1 MMQRHYEFDDVL
13 IKPKI
18 SNVLSRDDVDI
29 SINIKNKF
37 KINFPLFASP
47 MREIVD
53 VDFLV
58 KLDELGGFGF
68 LHRFYFSNDDRMNDL
83 REYKSKSNKT
93 GMTLSLNDN
102 YYRSILEFEPD
113 IILIDIANGYLTEL
127 HRFCEITKNEI
138 SKNNYK
144 TLLMAGNVSDYNGTL
159 ALKNSGVDIV
169 RVGIG
174 NGSNCSTRNVTGIGI
189 PSISSIQ
196 SCSQVDDIFIVA
208 DGGIRNSGDFVKAI
222 VAGADAGMA
231 GRLFGETYESPAEGK
246 IYGMASRTHI
256 ANMGLNSKSIEGF
269 DTPIDKKHSLEQFIH
284 DFGYG
289 IKSAGTYLN
298 SKSLNEIRINGEFI
312 EVSDFA
318 IKKNI
323 F

>member
-1 MMQRHYEFDDVL
+1 MIQRQYEFDDVL
-13 IKPKI
+13 IRPKI
-18 SNVLSRDDVDI
+18 SKVSSRDDVDI
-29 SINIKNKF
+29 SINIKNKL

-47 MREIVD
+47 MKGIVD
-53 VDFLV
+53 VNFLIR
-58 KLDELGGFGF
+58 LDEIGGFGF
-68 LHRFYFSNDDRMNDL
+68 LHRFYSDNDDRINDL
-83 REYKSKSNKT
+83 FLYKYQSSKT
-93 GMTLSLNDN
+93 GMTLSLNDR
-102 YYRSILEFEPD
+102 YYKSILELEPD
-113 IILIDIANGYLTEL
+113 VVLIDIANGYLTEL

-144 TLLMAGNVSDYNGTL
+144 TLLMAGNVSDYSGTL

-169 RVGIG
+169 RAGIG

-196 SCSQVDDIFIVA
+196 SCSQVSDVFIVA
-208 DGGIRNSGDFVKAI
+208 DGGIKNSGDFVKAI

-246 IYGMASRTHI
+246 IYGMASRTHVD
-256 ANMGLNSKSIEGF
+256 NMGLKSKSIEGF

-298 SKSLNEIRINGEFI
+298 SRNLDEIRINGEFI